1 MPTIAQQMGL
11 QSTGA
16 QPKEKPWRSKK
27 YRDAARGQNCTMRL
41 PGCRNE
47 TETVVL
53 AHRNGAGMGIKAS
66 DHDAADMCQHC
77 HDVYDGRKKHLGYSK
92 AILLKGFDRARLLT
106 IINRIERG
114 TIK

>member
-1 MPTIAQQMGL
+1 MKF
-11 QSTGA
+11 
-16 QPKEKPWRSKK
+16 PKPQRWQSKK
-27 YRDAARGQNCTMRL
+27 YRDAAKGQDCKMRL

-53 AHRNGAGMGIKAS
+53 AHRNGAGVGTKHS

-77 HDVYDGRKKHLGYSK
+77 HDVFDGRKKAGSATYSSAWLEK
-92 AILLKGFDRARLLT
+92 EFVRARLET

-114 TIK
+114 IIK